1 MVLFIFVKT
10 MADQFRD
17 VTYTRS
23 LTESTIFLVK
33 KQFFLH
39 WIRHRYQSKTCVE
52 QIEQVMDKSLINST
66 YSSMNL
72 QYFLDMKVIFF
83 KYCKKC
89 ARSQVKKILTFL
101 VEFMDMSGLT
111 F

>member
-1 MVLFIFVKT
+1 MRSQSNTTMALFIFVKT
-10 MADQFRD
+10 MAINF
-17 VTYTRS
+17 V
-23 LTESTIFLVK
+23 IKGFLGK